1 MYRLEPPL
9 INSSNRWATTKE
21 ELEEL
26 YACPHTGAITI
37 RTSLA
42 KGFPHDDKIH
52 QHCFFDAAS
61 YTLGD
66 QSSHSDSIKH
76 LSSLNTLGYSPVP
89 LQQYM
94 EMIEAI
100 EEKHPGLQQ
109 KPVIFSVTGTPEEV
123 RECCIEIGTYEPVG
137 SRWLMEI
144 NLSCPNIP
152 DKPPPAY
159 SSERLQEYLKA
170 LQGGRL
176 DDYHVPIGLKIPPYT
191 YQGQFDALIGALEA
205 SAAGGPERAGACPV
219 SFITATNTLG
229 SCFLPGESGESAI
242 NSASGT
248 GIGAMA
254 GAALHPLALGNV
266 KTIRHMLDERPAL
279 KKIEIIGTGGVLDHA
294 GYKRMR
300 AAGAA
305 AVGIGTGLGAYG
317 VGIFEKILSS
327 EKATGP
333 ALNS

>member
-1 MYRLEPPL
+1 MYRFEPPL

-21 ELEEL
+21 DLEEL

-42 KGFPHDDKIH
+42 KGFPHDDEVH
-52 QHCFFDAAS
+52 QHCFFD
-61 YTLGD
+61 
-66 QSSHSDSIKH
+66 DSLRTSTAGENFGTTDKTKH
-76 LSSLNTLGYSPVP
+76 LSSLNTLGYSPIP

-94 EMIEAI
+94 DTIVAI
-100 EEKHPGLQQ
+100 EEKHPGIQQ
-109 KPVIFSVTGTPEEV
+109 KPVIFSVTGTPDEV
-123 RECCIEIGTYEPVG
+123 RSCCIEIGTYEPVG
-137 SRWLMEI
+137 SRWLMEV

-152 DKPPPAY
+152 SKPPPAY
-159 SSERLQEYLKA
+159 SSERLQEYLEA
-170 LQGGRL
+170 LHGGVL
-176 DDYHVPIGLKIPPYT
+176 DEYHVPIGLKTPPYT
-191 YQGQFDALIGALEA
+191 YQGQFDALIGALDA
-205 SAAGGPERAGACPV
+205 SAAEKPCPV

-229 SCFLPGESGESAI
+229 SCFLPSGDFGESAI

-266 KTIRHMLDERPAL
+266 KTIRRMLDERPAL

-294 GYKRMR
+294 GYRRMR

-305 AVGIGTGLGAYG
+305 AVGVGTGLGVYG
-317 VGIFEKILSS
+317 VGVFEKILGGEGSG
-327 EKATGP
+327 AGTTP
-333 ALNS
+333 RA